1 MGVSQRAIGIP
12 NSGPRLFTV
21 NSDDANDGKAG
32 KGKQLHKISI
42 RADICM
48 GMLCFSVR
56 PNA

>member
-1 MGVSQRAIGIP
+1 VGVSQRAFGIP

-48 GMLCFSVR
+48 GMYCFSI
-56 PNA
+56 